1 MVRKTVDPVAPAT
14 DAPAS
19 MPLAY
24 IPQGF
29 AMLINTGTA
38 RPISARSI
46 RLWYDSGSVLRASA
60 LHTLVREAVQ
70 A

>member
-1 MVRKTVDPVAPAT
+1 
-14 DAPAS
+14 